1 MICSKQ
7 WSRTSHK
14 AHARKVTTRP
24 LRTATFALVVSTVWA
39 PAGLSAQ
46 EDAWRLDVSGSVTYF
61 IAEGEPDSGS
71 RDGDRTLALWALE
84 AWGSEADPPVS
95 FQPGPEGSAMI
106 RIYWVPAGGGL
117 YGEMRARRIEGRR
130 GADIFVRPDTE
141 GLGPD
146 IAELARRDPL
156 FRDTIVYLTCVHELG
171 HAFGLIHTRAFAD
184 IMYSF
189 QFGGD
194 FVSYFQRFR
203 TQLEDRGDFPEASPF
218 SAGDREAFR
227 ALYP

>member
-1 MICSKQ
+1 MTQ
-7 WSRTSHK
+7 R
-14 AHARKVTTRP
+14 A
-24 LRTATFALVVSTVWA
+24 LRLATFILVTATLGA
-39 PAGLSAQ
+39 PPGLSAQ
-46 EDAWRLDVSGSVTYF
+46 EDAWRLDVSAPVTYF
-61 IAEGEPDSGS
+61 IGEGSPESGS
-71 RDGDRTLALWALE
+71 READRTLAVWALE
-84 AWGSEADPPVS
+84 AWGRQANPPIRFV
-95 FQPGPEGSAMI
+95 PGPEGSATI
-106 RIYWVPAGGGL
+106 RIFWTPAGGGL

-146 IAELARRDPL
+146 ISELARRDPL

-203 TQLEDRGDFPEASPF
+203 GQLETWDDIPEASPF
-218 SAGDREAFR
+218 SRGDQAAFEM
-227 ALYP
+227 LYP